1 MYKRQSEKLLK
12 GISNLKETF
21 QVCDLVAF
29 YDNTEE
35 FRRFAILKKGK
46 VVRLSH
52 TLPEWIKDKG
62 II

>member
-1 MYKRQSEKLLK
+1 MLLK